1 MTQKNTG
8 VQEWAEKSVNIQ
20 YGCEHNCRY
29 CYARKMAARF
39 NRIPAEGWDHPIK
52 KQHFW
57 NTSLPR
63 NTQVMFPSTHDI
75 TPNNLDMSIGVIL
88 SLLNRNNKVLI
99 VSKPHLKCIKKI
111 LDFCGPREQI
121 EFRFSIGSQN
131 DEVLKY
137 WEPNAPRYKERME
150 CIKETSE
157 HGFITSVS
165 CEPLLDNINHG
176 DYTHYFGIP
185 LIEELILLNG
195 VYPIKEIWIGAIQYM
210 KGPELDYKAIYECYK
225 TNPRI
230 RFKDSFLKQAKHH
243 GVVLE

>member
-1 MTQKNTG
+1 
-8 VQEWAEKSVNIQ
+8 
-20 YGCEHNCRY
+20 
-29 CYARKMAARF
+29 
-39 NRIPAEGWDHPIK
+39 
-52 KQHFW
+52 
-57 NTSLPR
+57 
-63 NTQVMFPSTHDI
+63 MFPSCHDI
-75 TPNNLDMSIGVIL
+75 THGNLHLVISIMKLMLERGNHI
-88 SLLNRNNKVLI
+88 LI
-99 VSKPHLKCIKKI
+99 VSKPHLECIQQLVEI
-111 LDFCGPREQI
+111 FCQHTTQI

-225 TNPRI
+225 SNPRI
-230 RFKDSFLKQAKHH
+230 RFKDSFFKQAKKT
-243 GVVLE
+243 GVCLP